1 MLRAL
6 AVDDEQPSLEE
17 LLYLLNA
24 DPRVSSA
31 EGASD

>member
-6 AVDDEQPSLEE
+6 AVDDERPSLEE

-24 DPRVSSA
+24 DPRI
-31 EGASD
+31 